1 MKRERKI
8 EMQPEENPE
17 ADLEVLRDADNAVTT
32 EMIGTDQ
39 EEADTAI
46 LFLYP
51 RYRCI
56 LSTVM

>member
-1 MKRERKI
+1 
-8 EMQPEENPE
+8 MQPEENPE